1 MNGMKAHRRKRYRAA
16 LALGAMILCGT
27 APAISHTS
35 GPDHGCVA
43 PNRPADDQNDVLWQ
57 RFLASVDEF
66 RACISGYAAAN
77 HAAAETHRQ
86 AATEAVAQWNE
97 FVRTRLNVPEDFPW
111 PPRT

>member
-1 MNGMKAHRRKRYRAA
+1 MKNWRARTYGA
-16 LALGAMILCGT
+16 AVTIVAMILFG
-27 APAISHTS
+27 AVPAVAHTT

-43 PNRPADDQNDVLWQ
+43 PSRPVDDQNDVLWQ
-57 RFLASVDEF
+57 RFLAAVDEF

-77 HAAAETHRQ
+77 QAAAETHRQ
-86 AATEAVAQWNE
+86 AANDAVAQWNE